1 MPFKA
6 EVLRGDKTNA
16 MLTAQTNTDCGSC
29 HTAAGA
35 NLAPGRI
42 LAPAP

>member
-1 MPFKA
+1 MMT
-6 EVLRGDKTNA
+6 E
-16 MLTAQTNTDCGSC
+16 QTVTSCGSC

-42 LAPAP
+42 LPPAP